1 MKRRVVWL
9 VVFLYLPIALWLYS
23 LFSHLSDNSEGQEEM
38 SSESVFRL
46 IVPRGGSGTGS
57 CHHRYAAQPGIPFP
71 CTPRVTRHNHL
82 SEFFHWTTA
91 EEQRKTKLLAPVH
104 TFCESRRVDPFPT
117 SAERASR
124 VRGTERLAFVGCGS
138 SIPSSSA
145 QVLWDYADGVS
156 VPEDVFLHSG
166 GNVLVSTRLVTAD
179 EEHAAFVGWS
189 GQWHRCWII
198 PMTRTAPPGGGGAVY
213 EPTCQAGDVVD
224 VRMESAMAKVAVER
238 VIDMDNGVLEVQF
251 YIRKRG
257 VYSFCADLVVRHQD
271 MLDALAASKKDGNR
285 SVQLLGRLSP
295 TALLEHYGT
304 PEYAEPGPEIM
315 PPLNKTP
322 AYPRNVYCITGTA
335 STHAVGEAVVRFD
348 DGVDVVPLPVRCD
361 VVDDFDR
368 FRFGG
373 WYHVGRRCDGIHC
386 VALGLRAGEVDP
398 LLGSTEGW
406 LWVSDVCQ
414 LRLFTDEELLLS
426 LFPGAWF
433 LGWGPSTTREPLA
446 DMLEEHLHTRI
457 FWAFMKDLWKYP
469 KKKTPPFYDYRMFDR
484 CVEPHTPWSKELF
497 RRAGNLT
504 PSARVT
510 LLWGGCLSTF
520 SNRCPKRQGL
530 ILFHERINRTFGVA
544 ARRGRR
550 DSSCG
555 SQSFPTV
562 LLLDHVVWRIHPN
575 DDPAFLRAMR
585 HLLLEQLPQLYK
597 EVVMVSAAGDP
608 DIAQG
613 IHLQWAMEDDLA
625 ALYRLPDGDGRSV
638 QRTVRTGDGAGVA
651 YIQDNNRYPPLT
663 AERVRQR
670 RGSYN
675 ETRGMAIVPP
685 VLLISRHQIT
695 LPLHFGN
702 EFCRNGVHYGS
713 TSGHCLTAS
722 KVKNHIYYDC
732 VRKTWADKVLQIAW
746 YNAMSRDKQR
756 RAWVSRNTSDK
767 MKRHLFYS

>member
-1 MKRRVVWL
+1 MKLRL
-9 VVFLYLPIALWLYS
+9 LCLLIFLQLPTIYWVSQVLHKQTPS
-23 LFSHLSDNSEGQEEM
+23 NEEQEEFPYVKN
-38 SSESVFRL
+38 ES
-46 IVPRGGSGTGS
+46 GNS

-271 MLDALAASKKDGNR
+271 MLDALAASKKDGN
-285 SVQLLGRLSP
+285 
-295 TALLEHYGT
+295 HYASAQQDTGV
-304 PEYAEPGPEIM
+304 PEERVLYNGHRQH
-315 PPLNKTP
+315 T
-322 AYPRNVYCITGTA
+322 RC
-335 STHAVGEAVVRFD
+335 GEAVVRFD

-469 KKKTPPFYDYRMFDR
+469 SKKKKSFFHYRMFDR

-608 DIAQG
+608 DIAQWPLTVWHTAPAINNADKGVRDGNYNRGRG